1 VAAATR
7 LVLIVRGSPWAAG
20 ASTAAARRHEFS
32 LSLAML
38 VVKQQRAGV
47 ALKWFRT
54 AVVSSKHT

>member
-1 VAAATR
+1 